1 MAKLKF
7 VQGVTI
13 GDPGEALFGAFGA
26 EVTASAVDYGSAQTF
41 RFRLVDAPIASTLVP
56 ATVQDGALTS
66 YKFTPDVA
74 GGYLFE
80 LVATDPSGRE
90 SVTYLC
96 FGVKETNGKF
106 IPPFSAKAAAVN
118 FDGQTRGWSRYAEEW
133 FARNED
139 VIFAIADQSTTTFFA
154 RAGGARK
161 LDMSRYPARVG
172 GLYRKVRFVAT
183 LENALHSVAYNA
195 EVRLWD
201 LTNGVL
207 VTSSTL
213 DNTGAVDRGVATE
226 VTSAALTVG
235 SAAGNVRSDAPT
247 TYAAEFRGV
256 GVIPGG
262 ERVLL
267 GTARIEITY
276 EATP

>member
-13 GDPGEALFGAFGA
+13 GVAGEALFGAIGA
-26 EVTASAVDYGSAQTF
+26 EVTVSAVDYGSAKTF
-41 RFRLVDAPIASTLVP
+41 KFRLVDAPIASTIVP
-56 ATVQDGALTS
+56 AVVQDGALTS
-66 YKFTPDVA
+66 YKFTPDVS

-80 LVATDPSGRE
+80 LVATDDSGRQA
-90 SVTYLC
+90 VTYLC
-96 FGVKETNGKF
+96 FGIKETNGKF

-118 FDGQTRGWSRYAEEW
+118 FGGQTRGWSRYAEEW
-133 FARNED
+133 FGRNED
-139 VIFAIADQSTTTFFA
+139 VIFAIGEQSTLTTFA
-154 RAGGARK
+154 RVGGARK

-183 LENALHSVAYNA
+183 LENALHNVAYNA

-207 VTSSTL
+207 VASSTL
-213 DNTGAVDRGVATE
+213 DNTGAVDRGVSTE
-226 VTSAALTVG
+226 VSSAALTVG
-235 SAAGNVRSDAPT
+235 SASGNIRSDAAT
-247 TYAAEFRGV
+247 MYVAEFRGV
-256 GVIPGG
+256 GAIPAG
-262 ERVLL
+262 ERVVL
-267 GTARIEITY
+267 GTARIEVTY